1 MQTTISTG
9 DIFKKV
15 IDYAELEDKKIRQI
29 LGLLLRRCSE
39 RQVALLGMI
48 YITNIQKIHAETYLT
63 VYDCKLGRETY
74 SKQKKIVVA
83 RLFQYISILG

>member
-15 IDYAELEDKKIRQI
+15 IDYAELEDKKICQI

-48 YITNIQKIHAETYLT
+48 YVTNIQKIHAETYLT
-63 VYDCKLGRETY
+63 VYDCKLGKTLL
-74 SKQKKIVVA
+74 KKK
-83 RLFQYISILG
+83 